1 MKALIIS
8 DRFNYLKPLT
18 YTKTEPM
25 IPIAGRPLIDHMLNH
40 LRSNFI
46 NDISLTME
54 ASPSEELSEYFE
66 VDNQFEY
73 LYLDEIFCATTR
85 KNRNSSYIDD
95 TIILFQG
102 DVITDIN
109 LRDMI
114 GYHKESGSLL
124 TVALSRSD
132 DPGSNDEAKY
142 EKEGP
147 FNQIETSHDYPGNGF
162 TCSGIYITEPETLDI
177 MIGRIEKNIFLN
189 KEEFLFPFDKSEI
202 SYFIN
207 DGFSIKLNNIDNY
220 IIANQRVLESSKK
233 QISSDIIGDIYG
245 EVNIGENTKI
255 GESIIMGPTWI
266 GDDVEIGDNNF
277 IGPYTC
283 IGNGTHIESNCDIG
297 SSVIFED
304 VFIGEKTYI
313 SDTVIGEYCVIGN
326 NVSTHKAT
334 IGGYSQLGS
343 FVEMMRNSI
352 LWPFSYIRNFSTV
365 DGVIKRFISKISSCD
380 YNCIL
385 TDEESFYFNTYEGTK
400 IIPTG
405 RCANNIF
412 DFLEI
417 LETIDIRS
425 IEFHLRENFNDFA
438 QWPRLIF
445 NDNRLA
451 EDIETIYEFDED
463 ARAKLIELF
472 SSRILE
478 VYTNDKELIENAHC
492 IA

>member
-1 MKALIIS
+1 
-8 DRFNYLKPLT
+8 
-18 YTKTEPM
+18 
-25 IPIAGRPLIDHMLNH
+25 
-40 LRSNFI
+40 
-46 NDISLTME
+46 
-54 ASPSEELSEYFE
+54 
-66 VDNQFEY
+66 
-73 LYLDEIFCATTR
+73 
-85 KNRNSSYIDD
+85 
-95 TIILFQG
+95 
-102 DVITDIN
+102 
-109 LRDMI
+109 
-114 GYHKESGSLL
+114 
-124 TVALSRSD
+124 
-132 DPGSNDEAKY
+132 
-142 EKEGP
+142 
-147 FNQIETSHDYPGNGF
+147 
-162 TCSGIYITEPETLDI
+162 
-177 MIGRIEKNIFLN
+177 
-189 KEEFLFPFDKSEI
+189 
-202 SYFIN
+202 
-207 DGFSIKLNNIDNY
+207 
-220 IIANQRVLESSKK
+220 
-233 QISSDIIGDIYG
+233 
-245 EVNIGENTKI
+245 
-255 GESIIMGPTWI
+255 MGPTWI
-266 GDDVEIGDNNF
+266 GDDVEIGDNDF